1 MHAGIY
7 TRSEPAPITVL
18 VGDHVFRGESII
30 EVCSK
35 HLLEEPT
42 PPSACCDHPIPQALE
57 RLVLDCLEH
66 KPDRRPQSAR
76 AFVERLLGIPVEAWQ
91 PRQDEAWWL
100 ERGSFVRDASRTTT
114 SAGRTIQVDLGLRR
128 NG

>member
-42 PPSACCDHPIPQALE
+42 PPSARCDHPIPQALE
-57 RLVLDCLEH
+57 RLVLDCLENSAIAAPSPRAPSWSVCSGFRS
-66 KPDRRPQSAR
+66 KPGSRGKTKPGGSNGDPRSSYR
-76 AFVERLLGIPVEAWQ
+76 ADP
-91 PRQDEAWWL
+91 
-100 ERGSFVRDASRTTT
+100 
-114 SAGRTIQVDLGLRR
+114 
-128 NG
+128 